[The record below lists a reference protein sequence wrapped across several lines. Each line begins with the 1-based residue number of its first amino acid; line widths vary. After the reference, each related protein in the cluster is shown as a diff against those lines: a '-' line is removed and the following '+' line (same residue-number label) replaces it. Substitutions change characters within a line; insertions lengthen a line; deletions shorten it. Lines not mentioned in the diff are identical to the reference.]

1 MASGSERPGG
11 DLPAYRRALHRPE
24 LGRWG
29 RDGPACGCSS
39 RLISFHLV
47 RLAPGGLARA
57 STNPHGAGAN
67 RQGGVV
73 PWVVPWVEG
82 VDSGLW
88 RASSSLCFRGRGSQ
102 QVGVGGPLPSPP
114 LWSDNETAGSLL
126 TGLVCLVAMRRPQPR
141 RHQGAAR
148 AGSRPGRIGAG
159 GPALAATRAWPR
171 PLGNTC
177 QPSASVRAARSR
189 SVNFD
194 KMLLLPLLSNPRSR
208 KEVGRDDPDKVCPA
222 RWPVKLR
229 RLPSY
234 TLWSQVGL
242 PAVLRP

>member
-1 MASGSERPGG
+1 MGQ
-11 DLPAYRRALHRPE
+11 RRASLWVFVSSHFISF
-24 LGRWG
+24 
-29 RDGPACGCSS
+29 GPA
-39 RLISFHLV
+39 R
-47 RLAPGGLARA
+47 AWGLGP
-57 STNPHGAGAN
+57 NPHGAGAN
-67 RQGGVV
+67 RQGG
-73 PWVVPWVEG
+73 VVPWVEG

-102 QVGVGGPLPSPP
+102 QVGVGDPLPSPP

-159 GPALAATRAWPR
+159 GPALAARRAWPR

-194 KMLLLPLLSNPRSR
+194 KMLLLPLLSNPKSR
-208 KEVGRDDPDKVCPA
+208 KEVGRDDRTRSA
-222 RWPVKLR
+222 RPGG
-229 RLPSY
+229 
-234 TLWSQVGL
+234 Q
-242 PAVLRP
+242 